1 MGSVVLEQI
10 LRVCPTVKRIY
21 VLIRDKKGQSGELLS
36 SVRHELQNLSQVS
49 WGNQSTV
56 ASKCETVK
64 EF

>member
-36 SVRHELQNLSQVS
+36 FVRHELHNLLQVT
-49 WGNQSTV
+49 WGS
-56 ASKCETVK
+56 
-64 EF
+64 